1 MEFEEVQNL
10 IREENSP
17 QHVSAEESNIVNTNA
32 YESLMHKPVA
42 RKPTFSNF
50 VHRLKQQSSKTRFV
64 REYQKMASGS
74 DDAVNDDD
82 VFLTEDN
89 GNKLSAIDSG

>member
-10 IREENSP
+10 IRKETTLSP
-17 QHVSAEESNIVNTNA
+17 QHEDHVTNA

-64 REYQKMASGS
+64 RDYQKMANNSS
-74 DDAVNDDD
+74 DDPVDED
-82 VFLTEDN
+82 VYLTEDH
-89 GNKLSAIDSG
+89 GE